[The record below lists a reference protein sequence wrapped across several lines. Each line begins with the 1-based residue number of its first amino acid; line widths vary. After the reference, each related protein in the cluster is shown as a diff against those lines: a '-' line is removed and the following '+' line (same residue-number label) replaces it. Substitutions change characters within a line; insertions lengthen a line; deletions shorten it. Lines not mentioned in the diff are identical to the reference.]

1 MGRPAGL
8 GCGDNFVEVSALTIA
23 RVGFVG
29 LGIMGAP
36 MAANLLRAG
45 FAVTVWNRT
54 PGRADPLVAAGAALV
69 ASPREVAEA
78 SEVTL
83 SCVTNSLDV
92 EAVALGPDGVIEGA
106 AAGSTYIDCSTI
118 SPEVA
123 RRVAAAL
130 AAKGVSM
137 LDAPVSGGDV
147 GAKAATLAIMVG
159 GEAATFER
167 CLPVLQ
173 AMGKTIVH
181 AGPSGAGQV
190 VKLCNQVAGGLN
202 LLAMAEAIALAR
214 AAGVEPEKMLEVVG
228 AGAAGSWMLSNL
240 APRAVRGD
248 FAPGFMVDLMQKDL
262 GLVLETAAGESLPL
276 LGTALVQQLF
286 RILQAQGRGADG
298 TQAIVDAVG
307 QLGLPR

>member
-1 MGRPAGL
+1 
-8 GCGDNFVEVSALTIA
+8 
-23 RVGFVG
+23 
-29 LGIMGAP
+29 MGAP
-36 MAANLLRAG
+36 MAANLLKAG
-45 FAVTVWNRT
+45 FQVTVWNRT
-54 PGRADPLVAAGAALV
+54 SGRADSLVAAGAVLAG
-69 ASPREVAEA
+69 SPREVAEV

-83 SCVTNSLDV
+83 SCVTNSPDV
-92 EAVALGPDGVIEGA
+92 ETVALGANGVIEGA
-106 AAGSTYIDCSTI
+106 PAGSVYIDCSTI

-147 GAKAATLAIMVG
+147 GARAGTLAIMVG

-167 CLPVLQ
+167 CLPVLE
-173 AMGKTIVH
+173 AMGKTVVH
-181 AGPSGAGQV
+181 VGPSGAGQV
-190 VKLCNQVAGGLN
+190 VKLCNQVAGGLH

-214 AAGVEPEKMLEVVG
+214 AAGVAPEKMLEVVG

-262 GLVLETAAGESLPL
+262 GLVLETAAKEALPL
-276 LGTALVQQLF
+276 PGTALVQQML
-286 RILQAQGRGADG
+286 RILQAQGRGSEG
-298 TQAIVDAVG
+298 TQAIVDAVAL
-307 QLGLPR
+307 LGRPR